1 VKVVARRKVSRA
13 NRMGGYVHDVEIEGG
28 HTLVVDEPA
37 FVEGGTDAG
46 PSPTRLVAAGLAG
59 CTAVTMEMYASR
71 KGWDIG
77 AVEVDVDV
85 EYDGFA
91 PLFFAV
97 TLRLPAG
104 LDEERRERLLAVAGK
119 CPVHKLLAGET
130 GVVISDRIEDLPDA

>member
-1 VKVVARRKVSRA
+1 VKVVARRRE
-13 NRMGGYVHDVEIEGG
+13 GYVHDVEIEGG
-28 HTLVVDEPA
+28 HAIVVDEPA

-59 CTAVTMEMYASR
+59 CTAVTMEMYAAR
-71 KGWDIG
+71 KGWDVG

-85 EYDGFA
+85 EYEDFT
-91 PLFFAV
+91 PLSFAV

-104 LDEERRERLLAVAGK
+104 LDDERRRRLLAVAAK

-130 GVVISDRIEDLPDA
+130 EVVVSDRVEDLPDA